1 MTVYTEIFGGNTLY
15 PAEPSFLSLTFSSNV
30 TLEWPIEQAVG
41 GDGIVAKIIELHPSG
56 AGLSVTLGDATL
68 VSTGYAVQF
77 YNAEANTVT
86 IRDDGGNSILTVASG
101 TSWTLYLRDNSTA
114 NGLWRSYQAGAGTST
129 TNAASLAGAGLKA
142 ITTTLNADMPPDTH
156 AVNYVILDADRA
168 NPQVWTGGIGDFTL
182 PNPATVGTGW
192 FVPIANQGSGTV
204 TVTPAAGTIDQSG
217 SLALA
222 VGESAICVS
231 DGTNYF
237 TVGLGQAVNSQFDF
251 ISLNVAGT
259 GDYTLSGAELNRIAY
274 EFTGLLTGNR
284 NIIVPS
290 AIQQYWVDNQT
301 SGAFSLTVKTAAGAG
316 VTVVQ
321 GTRNILYC
329 DGTDVLTATTF
340 EGTTFADGSAAAP
353 SITFSNNTTTGLF
366 NSSGALG
373 VATNGVQRAIADTT
387 GHWTFAA
394 PSSGTT
400 PTVTVTGN
408 NANVGVLTVTSGFNL
423 AAATPG
429 FAVRSTAVGGFAT
442 ISICGGSNTS
452 GTDDFALFQNG
463 STDTATIINRSGQSI
478 FFTVGSTTV
487 LQLDAAA
494 AQVTL
499 GSTGTNNIRINN
511 TTESTVG
518 GAGGADAL
526 PATPLGYLTVN
537 VNGATVKIPYYND

>member
-204 TVTPAAGTIDQSG
+204 TVTPAAGTIDQSA

-251 ISLNVAGT
+251 ISINVGGT

-274 EFTGLLTGNR
+274 EFTGVLTGNR

-301 SGAFSLTVKTAAGAG
+301 TGAFSLTVKTAAGAG
-316 VTVVQ
+316 VAVVQ

-329 DGTDVLTATTF
+329 DGTDVLTATTLA
-340 EGTTFADGSAAAP
+340 GTAFADGSAAAP
-353 SITFSNNTTTGLF
+353 SVTFSNNTTTGLF

-373 VATNGVQRAIADTT
+373 VATNGVQRATVDTN

-394 PSSGTT
+394 PSSGTSAAI
-400 PTVTVTGN
+400 TVTGN

-429 FAVRSTAVGGFAT
+429 FVVRSTAVGGFAT
-442 ISICGGSNTS
+442 MSLCGGSNIS

-463 STDTATIINRSGQSI
+463 STDTATVINRSGQSI

-526 PATPLGYLTVN
+526 PATPLGYLTIN